1 MTTLEV
7 FKTNRE
13 RLVDEISRLK
23 AKFGFDS
30 FTYPWSERFRNTMFL
45 IDKDGTNDIRCIND
59 ERLDFWK
66 SSIVQVQNEVYAFA
80 WGQPI
85 TGNKYSN
92 LVDAKLLQIEEVPSL
107 DVSLSGF
114 SLANYRQET
123 IYLTGGVHKREFSNK
138 VYAFDVET

>member
-1 MTTLEV
+1 MTTSEV

-45 IDKDGTNDIRCIND
+45 IDKDGTNDVRCIND

-66 SSIVQVQNEVYAFA
+66 SSIVQV
-80 WGQPI
+80 
-85 TGNKYSN
+85 
-92 LVDAKLLQIEEVPSL
+92 
-107 DVSLSGF
+107 
-114 SLANYRQET
+114 
-123 IYLTGGVHKREFSNK
+123 
-138 VYAFDVET
+138 